1 MPDTGDSNRITRE
14 YIDSLRLETR
24 YLDAVVPDT
33 SYSLYGREFPFP
45 IMTAALSHLDSFMF
59 PGAADALAAGARDA
73 GTVLWYGMAEDFEIE
88 RLFNICP
95 HMIEIIKPYKD
106 RDTIFR
112 RIAHAE
118 RLGLLAV
125 GIDID
130 HAFGPDG
137 SHDIVHDIEMAP
149 LTAGELRDICASTS
163 LPVIVKG
170 VLSTRDAEKCLAAG
184 ARGMVISHHNN
195 RLAYAVPPM
204 ALLPDIAALAGREV
218 PLFVDCEIRTGM
230 DAYKALALGA
240 SGVCIGRAL
249 MAAIKK
255 DGAAGVRDHLVSAG
269 AELRKAMAFT
279 GCADLNRMDP
289 SVIRRL

>member
-1 MPDTGDSNRITRE
+1 
-14 YIDSLRLETR
+14 
-24 YLDAVVPDT
+24 
-33 SYSLYGREFPFP
+33 
-45 IMTAALSHLDSFMF
+45 
-59 PGAADALAAGARDA
+59 
-73 GTVLWYGMAEDFEIE
+73 
-88 RLFNICP
+88 
-95 HMIEIIKPYKD
+95 
-106 RDTIFR
+106 
-112 RIAHAE
+112 
-118 RLGLLAV
+118 
-125 GIDID
+125 
-130 HAFGPDG
+130 
-137 SHDIVHDIEMAP
+137 
-149 LTAGELRDICASTS
+149 
-163 LPVIVKG
+163 
-170 VLSTRDAEKCLAAG
+170 
-184 ARGMVISHHNN
+184 MVISHHNN

-255 DGAAGVRDHLVSAG
+255 DGAAGGRDHLVSAG